1 MTNIVWRYIA
11 FLGLAIFAPSSL
23 ATVYEL
29 RPDGGAVFGEP
40 LKITTRKED
49 TLIEIA
55 RRYSLGYEELGR
67 VNAGVDPWLPGEG
80 TIITLPMQR
89 ILPPGPREGIV
100 INLPEH
106 RLYFFPPRKRGSPAT
121 VMTFPVSIGRMDWR
135 TPIGTTQIVN
145 KTKNPTWTP
154 PASVRAEHLARGEP
168 PLPSVV
174 PAGPDNPLGAYM
186 MRLNIPGGSYLI
198 HGTNNPDAVG
208 MAVTHGCIRMY
219 PEDIEALFP
228 LVNVGTPVTLINEP
242 LKIDWIDGSLWL
254 EVHPPVDAEGQT
266 ATINV
271 QQFSDR
277 LQSILGDTEAA
288 IYWEYAQETL
298 AKSDGVPVTVGL
310 EVITDGRSLL
320 HPADPDATESAAP
333 NPRD

>member
-1 MTNIVWRYIA
+1 MR
-11 FLGLAIFAPSSL
+11 LD
-23 ATVYEL
+23 L
-29 RPDGGAVFGEP
+29 RG
-40 LKITTRKED
+40 
-49 TLIEIA
+49 
-55 RRYSLGYEELGR
+55 
-67 VNAGVDPWLPGEG
+67 
-80 TIITLPMQR
+80 
-89 ILPPGPREGIV
+89 
-100 INLPEH
+100 
-106 RLYFFPPRKRGSPAT
+106 
-121 VMTFPVSIGRMDWR
+121 
-135 TPIGTTQIVN
+135 
-145 KTKNPTWTP
+145 
-154 PASVRAEHLARGEP
+154 
-168 PLPSVV
+168 
-174 PAGPDNPLGAYM
+174 GAYM
-186 MRLNIPGGSYLI
+186 I

-298 AKSDGVPVTVGL
+298 AKSDGVPVTVKRL
-310 EVITDGRSLL
+310 
-320 HPADPDATESAAP
+320 
-333 NPRD
+333 